1 MEKQKAAQCIELLRH
16 NWRQN
21 ENADVREAFRTL
33 HRTEQQNV
41 LRNLIQ
47 ILDEA
52 QLAYQDKRYDARN
65 EASCKWAYDA
75 IDVFNGFPY
84 I

>member
-1 MEKQKAAQCIELLRH
+1 MNTENLINDLRH
-16 NWRQN
+16 NWRRN
-21 ENADVREAFRTL
+21 ECAEVREAFRAL

-52 QLAYQDKRYDARN
+52 QLAYQDKRFDERN
-65 EASCKWAYDA
+65 AASCKWAYKA
-75 IDVFNGFPY
+75 IDVFEGFPY